1 MFKSWQ
7 NYNISC
13 LFNSCRFTT
22 QPCESKSTAIDLLKM
37 HVAANP
43 AQDARDQQSQMSHKW
58 WILEVLELEPSD
70 RNGEVYLFWK
80 DRFDAYLQEYGVV
93 DSDARYLKLKSRI
106 SYA

>member
-1 MFKSWQ
+1 
-7 NYNISC
+7 
-13 LFNSCRFTT
+13 
-22 QPCESKSTAIDLLKM
+22 M

-58 WILEVLELEPSD
+58 WILEVLDLEPSD

-80 DRFDAYLQEYGVV
+80 DRFDAHLQEYGVV

-106 SYA
+106 SFKKFQHVQDGNSTSC